1 MDIVS
6 SLTLMQAIRTDALKQ
21 LELDD
26 GPLPDPAVQPF
37 FHLPLKSYV
46 YVYRSPE
53 VNLRACAYAMTCS
66 WSTIVLALHQE
77 MERPTDADAPVPES
91 PWVAERLALLR
102 RQVHALTQ
110 QALAEVVQGLRRLP
124 SLPHLS
130 HLGMSHLW
138 LMGWAQFCIKEA
150 AAAGEITPEHAEAFE
165 TCVLCAFGCVLPFI
179 DFRLTA
185 SLKMMGY
192 SWDVSTAS
200 VYIEQMQSYI
210 AMQRTSKFQS
220 HPATSLVP
228 MDDSVLSDMF
238 LPPLDPS
245 WMGVFSV

>member
-1 MDIVS
+1 
-6 SLTLMQAIRTDALKQ
+6 
-21 LELDD
+21 
-26 GPLPDPAVQPF
+26 
-37 FHLPLKSYV
+37 
-46 YVYRSPE
+46 
-53 VNLRACAYAMTCS
+53 
-66 WSTIVLALHQE
+66 
-77 MERPTDADAPVPES
+77 
-91 PWVAERLALLR
+91 
-102 RQVHALTQ
+102 
-110 QALAEVVQGLRRLP
+110 
-124 SLPHLS
+124 
-130 HLGMSHLW
+130 MSHLW

-165 TCVLCAFGCVLPFI
+165 T
-179 DFRLTA
+179 LTA

-200 VYIEQMQSYI
+200 
-210 AMQRTSKFQS
+210 S

>member
-1 MDIVS
+1 
-6 SLTLMQAIRTDALKQ
+6 
-21 LELDD
+21 
-26 GPLPDPAVQPF
+26 
-37 FHLPLKSYV
+37 
-46 YVYRSPE
+46 
-53 VNLRACAYAMTCS
+53 
-66 WSTIVLALHQE
+66 
-77 MERPTDADAPVPES
+77 
-91 PWVAERLALLR
+91 
-102 RQVHALTQ
+102 
-110 QALAEVVQGLRRLP
+110 
-124 SLPHLS
+124 
-130 HLGMSHLW
+130 MSHLW

-165 TCVLCAFGCVLPFI
+165 T
-179 DFRLTA
+179 LTA

-210 AMQRTSKFQS
+210 AMQRTSEFQS